1 MAINTQKFLPPSKK
15 SSAIVAKKTMVPSK
29 VLGSNKERQK
39 APLAI
44 KKLSSEI
51 QSYKEDGVQDDIIE
65 VQVKVISID
74 KLLKGSVAFDKKQV
88 DDKRKS
94 YEKERAAKK
103 EDTLEKKAKKE
114 EPTGKL
120 PSLPKLGFLDWIK
133 NFITNVVLG
142 YFAVRLLEH
151 LPKLKG
157 VLNFAG
163 AAFDFVIDWGGKIL
177 NGLVTFVDWGYKAYD
192 ATRGFIKNLFGE
204 GGVKQFDQLS
214 SLLNQ
219 FLNLA
224 IIAGMAV
231 AGSGISKGGKGTAAA
246 KPRTGVGGKTR
257 VTTSGGRATGRPDIR
272 NPFRQRPQVTAG
284 AGGNPRFRLPGTAPK
299 VTIGSKGVTKFLGKG
314 LARVPIVG
322 GLIDFALNLAL
333 GEKPGRAA
341 AKAIGSTAGAAL
353 GTLIPIPVAG
363 TILGGILGD
372 IVGGALYD
380 ALMPKSKMAGG
391 GRVSREG
398 ETKGGV
404 SRSVKGPFSRK
415 GKKGKGKRK
424 LAPRKP
430 TEVEFSSPGADIG
443 GEEKLFG
450 LFPNPLKMAQQAV
463 DVINPFKTV
472 ENTGKNLGKT
482 DYFGPI
488 LAITSKI
495 TLGQKPS
502 QQDYERV
509 GMGINLLFAEGIN
522 KGQIVGG
529 VSAAFAEGGLV
540 DPKTLEAIT
549 NGGDITKWVA
559 ATFKD
564 STESNSQ
571 RTLREIKENANK
583 KSIDGKKGTRDQSSY
598 SGASDPNLDVG
609 PGGTVTG
616 GNADFW
622 TLVAIARM
630 EDSDPQGSAD
640 VAQSIYN
647 RVASGIYGGKTI
659 KELVLREGQYEPTWK
674 YPRRGKSGIPNPE
687 WHAIKDLAS
696 ASAATGISQADL
708 QKTAAALRNSKYQE
722 EARKFVGGRT
732 DFMGGGNKKG
742 AEDVQRTTNTPNNF
756 FGWFVGPAAKAYGAK
771 NPGPASAPQLGDI
784 VVMGGGAPG
793 QGGMMGGGNFIQGNS
808 GASEGVH
815 FHIGPGS
822 QAKGTILQRQY
833 FGDAQAT
840 AKQAI
845 SYFLGKGSKVYD
857 GRRGVYYKSGNEV
870 ASAQQAHTASGSAGG
885 IDLQVDFEKPVPFP
899 LKTTGMK
906 YRPNGFGVSADIVGS
921 NSFVA
926 HARYDESGKVAPQEG
941 GYKAYEKGGE
951 TLDGPHLAMIGE
963 KGKEIVIDNNST
975 VSDPQV
981 KNMLLAIN
989 QASNRK
995 SVIEAIRQYAPYDV
1009 NFNDEIV
1016 VVDDGIGH
1024 SSYGEYYQDQ
1034 SPSVVVID
1042 SGGYHDPFES
1052 LDMIG

>member
-1 MAINTQKFLPPSKK
+1 MAVNTQKLLPPSKK

-29 VLGSNKERQK
+29 FLGRKEEPQK
-39 APLAI
+39 VPLVI

-94 YEKERAAKK
+94 YEKERASKK

-177 NGLVTFVDWGYKAYD
+177 NGLVTFIDWGYKAYD

-231 AGSGISKGGKGTAAA
+231 AGSGIGKGGKGTAAA
-246 KPRTGVGGKTR
+246 KPRTGVGEKPR

-284 AGGNPRFRLPGTAPK
+284 TGGTPRFRLPETAPK

-341 AKAIGSTAGAAL
+341 AKAVGSTAGAAL

-372 IVGGALYD
+372 IVGGTLYD

-391 GRVSREG
+391 GRVSRDG
-398 ETKGGV
+398 ENKSGV
-404 SRSVKGPFSRK
+404 GRTVKGAFS
-415 GKKGKGKRK
+415 KKGKGGKGRRK

-430 TEVEFSSPGADIG
+430 TDVEFSSPGADIG

-450 LFPNPLKMAQQAV
+450 LFPNPLKMAQQAI

-529 VSAAFAEGGLV
+529 VAAAFAEGGLV

-549 NGGDITKWVA
+549 SGGDITKWVA
-559 ATFKD
+559 STFKD
-564 STESNSQ
+564 ATESNAQ

-583 KSIDGKKGTRDQSSY
+583 KGEVVGPDKSDPTLPTDDEGGAGGMTKGQWGPLLDLIAGKESGGNYEAMYPSTTLKGATKMTIAEVARRATGAVGKYQQLPQYLVGRAKAAGLNVNKDLYSPENQEKIIINVNIKGRGGQKWLENKISDEEFMQGLSQEFASLPNAQGKFYYPGQRSSMTSAKVKEALAKVKKGGY
-598 SGASDPNLDVG
+598 SKDELAK
-609 PGGTVTG
+609 GGDIV
-616 GNADFW
+616 
-622 TLVAIARM
+622 
-630 EDSDPQGSAD
+630 S
-640 VAQSIYN
+640 
-647 RVASGIYGGKTI
+647 
-659 KELVLREGQYEPTWK
+659 
-674 YPRRGKSGIPNPE
+674 GKSGSYTQLSNNPD
-687 WHAIKDLAS
+687 AKRGSKLAGELGRFLDS
-696 ASAATGISQADL
+696 KGLGKWGSGVHQHPEHRPWSPESGHSPGSLHYAS
-708 QKTAAALRNSKYQE
+708 
-722 EARKFVGGRT
+722 
-732 DFMGGGNKKG
+732 KG
-742 AEDVQRTTNTPNNF
+742 ARAIDI
-756 FGWFVGPAAKAYGAK
+756 GGYGRSRGYDDQDQILAGIAQFNK
-771 NPGPASAPQLGDI
+771 
-784 VVMGGGAPG
+784 MK
-793 QGGMMGGGNFIQGNS
+793 
-808 GASEGVH
+808 GV
-815 FHIGPGS
+815 
-822 QAKGTILQRQY
+822 
-833 FGDAQAT
+833 
-840 AKQAI
+840 
-845 SYFLGKGSKVYD
+845 
-857 GRRGVYYKSGNEV
+857 
-870 ASAQQAHTASGSAGG
+870 
-885 IDLQVDFEKPVPFP
+885 KPVQL
-899 LKTTGMK
+899 LK
-906 YRPNGFGVSADIVGS
+906 D
-921 NSFVA
+921 
-926 HARYDESGKVAPQEG
+926 
-941 GYKAYEKGGE
+941 GYPGHDNHVHVAYETGGE

-963 KGKEIVIDNNST
+963 KGKEIVIDNDST
-975 VSDPQV
+975 ISDPQV

-995 SVIEAIRQYAPYDV
+995 SVIDAIRQYAPYDV
-1009 NFNDEIV
+1009 NFNDEIIV
-1016 VVDDGIGH
+1016 VNDDGN

-1034 SPSVVVID
+1034 SSSVVVID